1 MEGRFPYK
9 AKEIRDNYIQMQ
21 IKSTP
26 HLFFGK
32 TNQVHNNIYIQH
44 QYEGVQTVPKRNSA
58 YFPVN
63 N

>member
-1 MEGRFPYK
+1 MEGRFPDK
-9 AKEIRDNYIQMQ
+9 AKEIRDKYIQMQ

-32 TNQVHNNIYIQH
+32 TNQVHNKIYST
-44 QYEGVQTVPKRNSA
+44 YNTSMKVFKRS

>member
-9 AKEIRDNYIQMQ
+9 AKEIRDKYIQMQ

-32 TNQVHNNIYIQH
+32 TNQVHNKIYIQH
-44 QYEGVQTVPKRNSA
+44 QYEGV
-58 YFPVN
+58 
-63 N
+63 